1 MFGGA
6 GKDMVT
12 VGTGTDHV
20 FGGAGND
27 RLRAPGRIDYVNG
40 GTGVDVAYVTAKE
53 MKYAH
58 RHGCEK
64 VHRIRAKR

>member
-1 MFGGA
+1 
-6 GKDMVT
+6 
-12 VGTGTDHV
+12 V

-27 RLRAPGRIDYVNG
+27 RLRATGRIEYVNG
-40 GTGVDVAYVTAKE
+40 GTGKDVAYVAAKE

-64 VHRIRAKR
+64 VHRIRAKH